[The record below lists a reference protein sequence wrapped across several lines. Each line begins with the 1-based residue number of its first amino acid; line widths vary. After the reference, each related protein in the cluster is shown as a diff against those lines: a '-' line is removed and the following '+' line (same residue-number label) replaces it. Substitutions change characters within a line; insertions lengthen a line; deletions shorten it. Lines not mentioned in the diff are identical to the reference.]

1 MLARNAWSG
10 VFWAVRQVR
19 GAAVTSRPRRVE
31 RCMGVSVPEVVDRI
45 NRQADEATHQR
56 PIDADELQVTSDR
69 ELEAA
74 GGRPGVPAAAGPGG
88 GGSRLPPGLID
99 PPPPPRPRHAL

>member
-74 GGRPGVPAAAGPGG
+74 GGRPRSPPRGGLGG
-88 GGSRLPPGLID
+88 GEGGLPPALL
-99 PPPPPRPRHAL
+99 PPPP

>member
-31 RCMGVSVPEVVDRI
+31 RCMGVSVPEVVNRI

-69 ELEAA
+69 EFEAPRGGFRIPA
-74 GGRPGVPAAAGPGG
+74 GDGLGDEVADLLPVLLDQIGRASCRERV
-88 GGSRLPPGLID
+88 
-99 PPPPPRPRHAL
+99 